1 MSPFLIF
8 KSEMISDGFPFADT
22 PERLIWFMNHFN
34 NIAMV
39 RKTNKTLQALIEKN
53 NQLVI
58 QYVDALEKIN
68 KEGEKRIRK
77 ADEVLNKYQNGNLSK
92 KIADNQIKKL
102 VGHSIDDYLKLHDHY
117 KIFGE
122 EQQDEEEDSAI
133 NNFDFMAS
141 PEARMEQMKMF
152 STLSIPSKH
161 PGELISK
168 LTHLFTLPK
177 IWEN

>member
-1 MSPFLIF
+1 MDKYELVLKWFGLG
-8 KSEMISDGFPFADT
+8 ISTVIILWGIWK
-22 PERLIWFMNHFN
+22 LLWFMNHFN

-122 EQQDEEEDSAI
+122 EQQDEDHRQKEKKIQEDVFKA
-133 NNFDFMAS
+133 FEYLKKLPDFKS
-141 PEARMEQMKMF
+141 
-152 STLSIPSKH
+152 
-161 PGELISK
+161 LITDVK
-168 LTHLFTLPK
+168 DK
-177 IWEN
+177 EKGG